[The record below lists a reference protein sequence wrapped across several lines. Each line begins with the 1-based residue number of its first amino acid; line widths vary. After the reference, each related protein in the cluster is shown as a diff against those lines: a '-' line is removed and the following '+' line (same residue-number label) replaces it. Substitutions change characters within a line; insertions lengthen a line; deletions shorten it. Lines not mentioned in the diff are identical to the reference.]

1 MGDFILN
8 VRVRK
13 GSRWIV
19 RSIYPGIAQDSI
31 LRTIA
36 TDLAILPVIAV
47 KLGGA
52 NVTEVAQ
59 NQVIVR
65 RTHER
70 TWRFPEDSIDLR
82 CIRHNRATV
91 VLQVAATLDRIIS
104 TKYMHNARAAGGRS
118 SV

>member
-1 MGDFILN
+1 MGDLILN
-8 VRVRK
+8 GRVRK

-19 RSIYPGIAQDSI
+19 RSICPRSAQDSI

-36 TDLAILPVIAV
+36 TGVAILLVIVV
-47 KLGGA
+47 KFGGA

-59 NQVIVR
+59 NQAIVR

-91 VLQVAATLDRIIS
+91 VLQVVATLDHIIS
-104 TKYMHNARAAGGRS
+104 TKYMHDARATGGRS